1 MTRKIVLDTNVIL
14 TDPLCIFKFN
24 KDDIYIPLIVIEE
37 VDKHKK
43 GQEEKARNARA
54 FTREVDKLRKLG
66 KLTNGVDLHTGGKL
80 FITTVE
86 NTGDVPLGLNLSNN
100 DDLIIYSA
108 LKIDAV
114 VVSRDLNVRL
124 KCDAVNVLTEDYE
137 ACKIKVENDEL
148 YSGYETILMSR
159 FEMDTFRANKS
170 LSFNC
175 DFDNKYFIMREEMNE
190 KNSALARY
198 SRAAGGLIPLISLP
212 NIWGINAKNAEQHFA
227 VDALLN
233 DDIKLVSLVGKAG
246 TGKTLL
252 AIAVALVKTLE
263 ESKYKRILIS
273 RPIMPMG
280 KDIGYLPGSLS
291 EKLDPWMT
299 PIYDN
304 LDYLFGERST
314 SSSEWKALVE
324 RGIIKVEALTYIRGR
339 SISNQFLI
347 VDEAQNLSPHEVKT
361 IITRIGKGT
370 KVVLTG
376 DTDQI
381 DSPYLDSINNGLAYT
396 VDRMKKE
403 SIVAHI
409 ELKKGERSPLADLAT
424 KLM

>member
-1 MTRKIVLDTNVIL
+1 LTRKIVLDTNVIL